1 MSPSKPR
8 KPKPFRAAKEV
19 KRQARLKVG
28 APPPTQ
34 RLEDRKL
41 KPPKHKKRDLD
52 LNLTRDE
59 L

>member
-19 KRQARLKVG
+19 KRQARLQVG

-41 KPPKHKKRDLD
+41 KPPKHKKQELD
-52 LNLTRDE
+52 LIRDE